1 MKKSFLKY
9 LLIASF
15 ALISV
20 SGYGAEP
27 VKEDAFRMK
36 TMEGEIMGKT
46 RANLSVQYKQ
56 DGNQLFEAVIPV
68 DEKIRLKGYKNFL
81 DIQNG
86 DLVKVEFK
94 ETYKLDD
101 EGKEIRTGRMATSVH
116 LVKNSVAGKLISKD

>member
-1 MKKSFLKY
+1 MKKSLLKY

>member
-1 MKKSFLKY
+1 MKKSLLKY

-15 ALISV
+15 ALISF
-20 SGYGAEP
+20 SGYGAEA